1 MRIPSIEELKL
12 QIIDRRTRASIDEV
26 LSCFYSGN
34 LRGTVVMLYVTVV
47 SDLYYKICDLTD
59 IYNDLGARE
68 IKERIENSWEREPNS
83 PKWEKEILDLCHT
96 KNKVLTSISYTHAKK
111 LQEER
116 HLCAHPIIDIAE
128 ELYHPNTSN
137 VQGMIIDMLR
147 GILCRPAFLGKM
159 FFSAFIEDIKANNAS
174 FASKK
179 ELVNYIEQK
188 YLNKINNKE
197 EEYELFKTLWKFV
210 FKLTDTPAQ
219 ENRLVNVK
227 VLSRLYERN
236 EQYFNSKVQENK
248 DHYANNICTED
259 SDCLKLITMWF
270 NEYQT
275 FYKAMS
281 SDFHLKFESKLE
293 ANEDI
298 KAIAF
303 CTSRNPIQ
311 HYKQYIN
318 DISFVSVIYIYD
330 FLKKSESESI
340 AIDFIIELYG
350 TSSSFNRSDACF
362 EEFIDPMLAQMSKI
376 QILEVI
382 RLSNKNYQIY
392 GRNKFSESK
401 NKIKE
406 AMNKFDPNFDY
417 SPYNH
422 FKS

>member
-1 MRIPSIEELKL
+1 MRIPAIEELKL
-12 QIIDRRTRASIDEV
+12 QITDRRTRASIDEV

-59 IYNDLGARE
+59 VYNDLGARE

-116 HLCAHPIIDIAE
+116 HLCAHPIMDIAE
-128 ELYHPNTSN
+128 ELYQPNTSN

-159 FFSAFIEDIKANNAS
+159 FFNAFIEDIKANNAS

-219 ENRLVNVK
+219 ENRLVNFK

-303 CTSRNPIQ
+303 CIADDTIDHVKSYVHNASIQ
-311 HYKQYIN
+311 SIMYILKYLETNKSKN
-318 DISFVSVIYIYD
+318 DAIEIAIYIFGNSGNFD
-330 FLKKSESESI
+330 KSLRY
-340 AIDFIIELYG
+340 FQRLIE
-350 TSSSFNRSDACF
+350 
-362 EEFIDPMLAQMSKI
+362 P
-376 QILEVI
+376 ILNE
-382 RLSNKNYQIY
+382 
-392 GRNKFSESK
+392 FSESQLK
-401 NKIKE
+401 KLIEVCDSNNQIYRRYEFSNWKSLIKE